1 MFLDWMNKAQRELS
15 DIAYTEEEGKDYPDM
30 LGMIGAVELLKTN
43 ISQVVIK
50 IASEMTESD

>member
-1 MFLDWMNKAQRELS
+1 
-15 DIAYTEEEGKDYPDM
+15 M